1 MKRGWLFGAL
11 LAAGLSLSA
20 CTDVDQMF
28 DNGSTAPPPRAQAA
42 SASAREQASP
52 RSEVRARS
60 LRCDGISDER
70 SWLNCYYGAAQP
82 VRGEL
87 GLPPAPASQQS
98 LVPGGP

>member
-1 MKRGWLFGAL
+1 MKGHKMKRGWLFGSL
-11 LAAGLSLSA
+11 LAMGLGLSA
-20 CTDVDQMF
+20 CTSVDQMF
-28 DNGSTAPPPRAQAA
+28 DNGSAAPARNPAAAATPREEA
-42 SASAREQASP
+42 
-52 RSEVRARS
+52 RARS

-98 LVPGGP
+98 LVPAGP